1 MRPSGSRAYRP
12 PLGRHS
18 GIHQPREARNYRLVV
33 APRPSDAEAELL
45 RQYLDDI
52 GTYPLLSADDERRLA
67 AAILEARSAQER
79 LDAEPK
85 PTGRDRT
92 KLTRTVRTGDAARQ
106 TFIQCN
112 LRLVVSV
119 ARRYEGSGLGL
130 LDLIQEGNLGLMRA
144 VEGFDHQ
151 KGFKFSTYATWW
163 IRQSIGRALA
173 DSSRTI
179 RVPSHVREVYS
190 LIDQST
196 EKLAAALDRQPTVEE
211 VAELSGVSAE
221 RVALVRQHRRPLV
234 SLSTP
239 LDSDGDTELA
249 EIIADD
255 MAVSPFDAAAAALE
269 KRALIEQ
276 LRRLEEREE
285 EVLRAR
291 FGIDGPPKTL
301 AEIGD
306 MLGVTRERVRQIEAR
321 ALGKL
326 RHPSV
331 SRVWHQGQQAADAG

>member
-1 MRPSGSRAYRP
+1 M
-12 PLGRHS
+12 
-18 GIHQPREARNYRLVV
+18 
-33 APRPSDAEAELL
+33 APRPSDAESELL
-45 RQYLDDI
+45 RRYLDDI
-52 GTYPLLSADDERRLA
+52 GAYPLLSAEDERRLA
-67 AAILEARSAQER
+67 AAIADARVAQEQ
-79 LDAEPK
+79 LDAEPR
-85 PTGRDRT
+85 PTGRERT
-92 KLTRTVRTGDAARQ
+92 RLNKALRTGDAARQ

-119 ARRYEGSGLGL
+119 ARRYEGSGLSL

-196 EKLAAALDRQPTVEE
+196 EKLAATLDRQPTVEE

-239 LDSDGDTELA
+239 LDSEGETELA

-255 MAVSPFDAAAAALE
+255 TAVSPFDAAAASLE
-269 KRALIEQ
+269 RRALVEQ

-285 EVLRAR
+285 EVVRAR
-291 FGIDGPPKTL
+291 VGIDGPPRTL

-306 MLGVTRERVRQIEAR
+306 LLGVTRERVRQIEAR

>member
-1 MRPSGSRAYRP
+1 M
-12 PLGRHS
+12 
-18 GIHQPREARNYRLVV
+18 
-33 APRPSDAEAELL
+33 APRPSDAESDLL

-52 GTYPLLSADDERRLA
+52 GTYPLLSAEDERRLA
-67 AAILEARSAQER
+67 AAMADARSAEER
-79 LDAEPK
+79 LERDPR
-85 PTGRDRT
+85 PSGRERT
-92 KLTRTVRTGDAARQ
+92 ILQKTIRTGDAARQ

-144 VEGFDHQ
+144 VEGFDHE

-196 EKLAAALDRQPTVEE
+196 EKLAAELDRQPTVEE
-211 VAELSGVSAE
+211 VAQLSGVSAE

-239 LDSDGDTELA
+239 LDNEGDTELG
-249 EIIADD
+249 EVIPDEG
-255 MAVSPFDAAAAALE
+255 AVSPFDAAAAALE
-269 KRALIEQ
+269 KQALVEQ

-285 EVLRAR
+285 TVLRAR
-291 FGIDGPPKTL
+291 FGIDGQPMTL
-301 AEIGD
+301 AEIGE
-306 MLGVTRERVRQIEAR
+306 MMGVTRERVRQIEAR